1 MRQGFMGAQFYIW
14 YMSVRALGI
23 SAVCIMLL
31 LFSAGCTSLAV
42 NTVRYDHGNLSVSVT
57 NSGNPVDAGVQVRIF
72 QVNGLS
78 QQEREVT
85 GAPAYLPAGTHLIDI
100 PVQMEPGSYKLYVY
114 LTINGE
120 RQTAVIRDMVV

>member
-1 MRQGFMGAQFYIW
+1 
-14 YMSVRALGI
+14 MSVRVTSLL
-23 SAVCIMLL
+23 AVCFLIL

-42 NTVRYDHGNLSVSVT
+42 NTVGYNRGNLSVSVT
-57 NSGNPVDAGVQVRIF
+57 NNGNPVDAGIQVRIF

-85 GAPAYLPAGTHLIDI
+85 GTPVHLDQGTGLIEI
-100 PVQMEPGSYKLYVY
+100 PVQLDPGSYKLYVY

-120 RQTAVIRDMVV
+120 RQTAVIRDIVV